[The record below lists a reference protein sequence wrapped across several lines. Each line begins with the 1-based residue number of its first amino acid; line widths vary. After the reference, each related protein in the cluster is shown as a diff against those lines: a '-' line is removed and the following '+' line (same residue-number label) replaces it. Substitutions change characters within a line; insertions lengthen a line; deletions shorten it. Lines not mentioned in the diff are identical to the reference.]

1 MRIHELAGRLHVG
14 AGSRIGAVTWFPV
27 WSERGLSAPTAYIPR
42 DGRHLTVRECPC
54 PQVNRLLAVN
64 TGASPL
70 LLLQG
75 ATLRGGS
82 QDRTCV
88 TTVLVPPAITMEV
101 PVACIE
107 RGRWTA
113 PVDDLRLADPVPPRV
128 RARNTAARQR
138 TGSLDAA
145 DQAGTGLKSTPCST
159 PMDAVRPRT
168 ATTTSVGTSGR
179 PVRPAYDPSTAN
191 AALPSATAGRSGR
204 WSCSVA
210 TATSPRCSPRRWN
223 RRALKLQATAT
234 CRCRPVEHAKL
245 SLSSRVGKSSPSP
258 RSVGERICAARILG
272 SRPPDSA
279 MPARC
284 STSLPS
290 VRRWHSRHECRGTTG
305 HRKCNHPGCSRSR

>member
-1 MRIHELAGRLHVG
+1 MMPLRFAARCIEHRVAMRIHELAGRLHVG

-145 DQAGTGLKSTPCST
+145 DQAGTWAEV
-159 PMDAVRPRT
+159 DALFHSHGRSSATDSYHDLRRDLRAPGETRVRPLDGQRGVAVGYGGTIRT
-168 ATTTSVGTSGR
+168 VELFGSHRDLATMLASTLESTCLEAAGDRYVPVSARRARQAVAELARREVIAEPAVGWGEDLRGTDPRFATSGLSH
-179 PVRPAYDPSTAN
+179 AGTLLHL
-191 AALPSATAGRSGR
+191 AAFSPEMALAT
-204 WSCSVA
+204 
-210 TATSPRCSPRRWN
+210 
-223 RRALKLQATAT
+223 
-234 CRCRPVEHAKL
+234 
-245 SLSSRVGKSSPSP
+245 
-258 RSVGERICAARILG
+258 
-272 SRPPDSA
+272 
-279 MPARC
+279 
-284 STSLPS
+284 
-290 VRRWHSRHECRGTTG
+290 
-305 HRKCNHPGCSRSR
+305 